1 MSPVLICPKCQHTQ
15 RAPSQKKPRR
25 YVVEIELGGAK
36 AWLVDRGIVVRERA
50 EATTWESQAEAH
62 GYANAH
68 LDDRT
73 VRHVRTA

>member
-1 MSPVLICPKCQHTQ
+1 MSAEEPWYVTAFRGGYREVYPHRDL
-15 RAPSQKKPRR
+15 AAARR
-25 YVVEIELGGAK
+25 EA